1 MGSAVA
7 FVYAV
12 PRNELL
18 RVPGSRQKRIIKTIA
33 KDYWRLEAV
42 AESFEDDDLPI
53 DLVGAVTQIVNGEQL
68 QPDLGSLYL
77 CAVEAICWHLG
88 STLVLPIGF
97 PGHEEIDEQLA
108 GHGCPLRVEDLV
120 FSGSPLAIPEPDCPP
135 SMGWW
140 PPEAITAGAP
150 LIGRIPL
157 RRVGRE
163 IAAGLAE
170 VRRWLAEVRKVP
182 DGCLVGTYY

>member
-12 PRNELL
+12 PRTELL
-18 RVPGSRQKRIIKTIA
+18 RVPGSRQKRIIKMIA

-53 DLVGAVTQIVNGEQL
+53 DLVGAVTQIVNGEPL
-68 QPDLGSLYL
+68 QADLGSLYL
-77 CAVEAICWHLG
+77 CAVEAICWYLG
-88 STLVLPIGF
+88 STLVLPIDF
-97 PGHEEIDEQLA
+97 PEHEVIDRQLA
-108 GHGCPLRVEDLV
+108 AHGCPLRVADLV
-120 FSGSPLAIPEPDCPP
+120 FCGSPLAIPAPDCPP

-140 PPEAITAGAP
+140 SPEAIMSGAS
-150 LIGRIPL
+150 LIERIPL
-157 RRVGRE
+157 KGVGRG
-163 IAAGLAE
+163 AARGLAE
-170 VRRWLAEVRKVP
+170 VRRWLAETRKVP